1 MRSNFRVDMLALPAL
16 FTLVLTIASGGSAAH
31 EAAPSS
37 PPAAPSPAEDSAVPI
52 PPGRV
57 EQAVA
62 QLDRLA
68 DGIMRHS
75 GIPGMSVAVVHGGKV
90 VYAKGFG
97 VRKVGAAARV
107 DADTVFQLAS
117 VSKPIAATVVAH
129 EVGAGKIKWTTPV
142 IASLPWF
149 ALADPYVSTHVTVG
163 DLFSHR
169 SGLPEHAGD
178 LLEDLGYGRQEV
190 LQRLRLLPLEP
201 FRAHYD
207 YTNFGLT
214 AAAEAVAVA
223 SGRDWARLSEE
234 AIYRPLGMSSTS
246 SRFAD
251 YKARSNRA
259 VTHVKRDGTYVPGEE
274 RDPDAQ
280 SPAGGV
286 SSSANDMAKWLA
298 FLLAGGK
305 GGAGRADETAALLD
319 AMSPHMVSRAP
330 ANFRERASHY
340 GYGFNVGVSPSGRVT
355 ASHSGAFALGAATA
369 FTVIPSA
376 DVGIVVLTN
385 ASPIGMPEALAAQFT
400 DLVQFG
406 RLQRD
411 WVPLFEGY
419 LAPLLAPA
427 GSLVG
432 VPRPTHPA
440 PPRPNAAYAGTY
452 QNAYYGPLQVVD
464 KGGALELRLGPRPTV
479 FRLTHW
485 DGDVFTF
492 TPTGENAPPG
502 TISKAS
508 FSEGRVVLEYFDGEG
523 LGILLR

>member
-1 MRSNFRVDMLALPAL
+1 MRSNFRVHMLALPAF
-16 FTLVLTIASGGSAAH
+16 FTLLLTIASGGSAAQQ
-31 EAAPSS
+31 AA
-37 PPAAPSPAEDSAVPI
+37 PPAAPSPAEDAAVPI

-62 QLDRLA
+62 QLDGLA

-97 VRKVGAAARV
+97 VRRAGDAARV

-117 VSKPIAATVVAH
+117 LSKPIAATVVARQ
-129 EVGAGKIKWTTPV
+129 VGAGAIKWSMPV
-142 IASLPWF
+142 SARLPWF
-149 ALADPYVSTHVTVG
+149 ALADPYVSTHVTVA

-178 LLEDLGYGRQEV
+178 LLEDIGFGRQEV
-190 LQRLRLLPLEP
+190 LERLRLLPLKP
-201 FRAHYD
+201 FRASYA

-234 AIYRPLGMSSTS
+234 AIYRPLGMASTS

-259 VTHVKRDGTYVPGEE
+259 VTHVKRQGAWVPGEE

-298 FLLAGGK
+298 YLLAGGK
-305 GGAGRADETAALLD
+305 GGAGQPTETAALLE

-330 ANFRERASHY
+330 GNFSERASYY

-419 LAPLLAPA
+419 LAPLLAPI

-452 QNAYYGPLQVVD
+452 HNAYYGSMQVVD
-464 KGGALELRLGPRPTV
+464 KGGALELRMGPRPVT

-492 TPTGENAPPG
+492 MPTGENAPPG

-508 FSEGRVVLEYFDGEG
+508 FSDGRVVLEYFDGEG
-523 LGILLR
+523 LGTFLR

>member
-1 MRSNFRVDMLALPAL
+1 MRCKFLVDTPALPAFFAL
-16 FTLVLTIASGGSAAH
+16 LLTIASGGGAAQ
-31 EAAPSS
+31 EAAPPS
-37 PPAAPSPAEDSAVPI
+37 APSPAEDSAVPI

-57 EQAVA
+57 EQAIA

-68 DGIMRHS
+68 QGIMVHS
-75 GIPGMSVAVVHGGKV
+75 GIPGMSVAVVHGGKT

-97 VRKVGAAARV
+97 VRRAGDAARV

-117 VSKPIAATVVAH
+117 LSKPIAATVVARQA
-129 EVGAGKIKWTTPV
+129 GAGNIEWTMPV
-142 IASLPWF
+142 TKSLPWF
-149 ALADPYVSTHVTVG
+149 ALADPYVTTHVTVA

-178 LLEDLGYGRQEV
+178 LLEDIGYGRQEV

-201 FRAHYD
+201 FRATYD

-223 SGRDWARLSEE
+223 AGRDWARLSEE
-234 AIYRPLGMSSTS
+234 AIYRPLGMTSTS

-259 VTHVKRDGTYVPGEE
+259 VTHVKRHGAWVPGEE

-298 FLLAGGK
+298 LLLAGGK
-305 GGAGRADETAALLD
+305 GGGGQIVATSALLD
-319 AMSPHMVSRAP
+319 AMSPHMVSRPP

-340 GYGFNVGVSPSGRVT
+340 GYGFNVGVSASGRVT
-355 ASHSGAFALGAATA
+355 LSHSGAFALGAATA

-419 LAPLLAPA
+419 LAPLLAPT

-432 VPRPTHPA
+432 VPRPARPA

-464 KGGALELRLGPRPTV
+464 NRGTLELRLGPRPAV

-485 DGDVFTF
+485 DGNVFTF

-508 FSEGRVVLEYFDGEG
+508 FSEGRVVLEYYDGQG
-523 LGILLR
+523 LGSFLR

>member
-1 MRSNFRVDMLALPAL
+1 MRSNFRVDMLALPAIFAL
-16 FTLVLTIASGGSAAH
+16 LLTIASGHSAAQ
-31 EAAPSS
+31 EPAPH
-37 PPAAPSPAEDSAVPI
+37 AAPSPAEDSAVPI

-62 QLDRLA
+62 KLDRLA
-68 DGIMRHS
+68 EDIMRHS

-97 VRKVGAAARV
+97 VRRVGDGARV

-117 VSKPIAATVVAH
+117 LSKPIAATVVAH
-129 EVGAGKIKWTTPV
+129 EVGAGKIKWTTQV
-142 IASLPWF
+142 ASSLSWF
-149 ALADPYVSTHVTVG
+149 ALADPYVSTHVTLG

-169 SGLPEHAGD
+169 SGLPGHAGD
-178 LLEDLGYGRQEV
+178 LLEDIGFRRQEV
-190 LQRLRLLPLEP
+190 LERLRLLPLEP
-201 FRAHYD
+201 FRASYA

-234 AIYRPLGMSSTS
+234 AIYRPLGMASTS
-246 SRFAD
+246 SRVAD
-251 YKARSNRA
+251 YKARGNRA
-259 VTHVKRDGTYVPGEE
+259 VTHVKRQGAWVPGEE

-286 SSSANDMAKWLA
+286 SSSANDMAKWMA
-298 FLLAGGK
+298 FLLASSK
-305 GGAGRADETAALLD
+305 GGAGQPAERAALLE

-330 ANFRERASHY
+330 ANFRERASYY

-355 ASHSGAFALGAATA
+355 DSHSGAFALGAATA

-419 LAPLLAPA
+419 LAPLLAPI

-452 QNAYYGPLQVVD
+452 HNAYYGSMQVVD
-464 KGGALELRLGPRPTV
+464 KGGTLELRIGPRPV
-479 FRLTHW
+479 IFRLTHW
-485 DGDVFTF
+485 DGEVFTF
-492 TPTGENAPPG
+492 MPTGENAPPG

-508 FSEGRVVLEYFDGEG
+508 FSGGSVVLEYYDGEG
-523 LGILLR
+523 LGTFVR